1 MSTPL
6 GWLERVPT
14 YKDQQEKL
22 SDRDLATYGFLGYP
36 LLQAADILMYR
47 AAWVPVGEDQVP
59 HIELT
64 REVARRFNHLFGREP
79 GFEDKAREAIRRLGT
94 KRAKLYQELRTR
106 YQEQGDDEALQ
117 QGRELLEQLQNLSMG
132 DRERLFG
139 YLEGSRKIILSE
151 PQALLTEAS
160 RMPGID
166 GQKMSKSYGNA
177 IAMREDPETVRKKI
191 RTMPTDP
198 ARVRRTDPG
207 DPGRCPV
214 WQLHAVYTDDATRD
228 WVQSGCKTA
237 GIGCLECKQPVID
250 AVLKEQEGFHERAQP
265 YLDDPGLLRNI
276 VADGCDRARKLAQE
290 TMRDVREAMGLAYG

>member
-1 MSTPL
+1 
-6 GWLERVPT
+6 
-14 YKDQQEKL
+14 
-22 SDRDLATYGFLGYP
+22 
-36 LLQAADILMYR
+36 
-47 AAWVPVGEDQVP
+47 VPVGEDQVP

-79 GFEDKAREAIRRLGT
+79 GFEDKAREAVRRLGS
-94 KRAKLYQELRTR
+94 KRAKLYDELRKR
-106 YQEQGDDEALQ
+106 YQEQGDDAALQ
-117 QGRELLEQLQNLSMG
+117 QGREMLEQSANLSMG

-177 IAMREDPETVRKKI
+177 IGMREAPDSVRQKI

-214 WQLHAVYTDDATRD
+214 WQLHEVYSDDATRQ
-228 WVQSGCKTA
+228 WVQAGCKTA
-237 GIGCLECKQPVID
+237 GIGCLDCKQPVIE
-250 AVLKEQEGFHERAQP
+250 AVLKEQEGFRERAQP
-265 YLDDPGLLRNI
+265 YLDDPSLLRNI
-276 VADGCDRARKLAQE
+276 IADGCERARREAEE
-290 TMRDVREAMGLAYG
+290 TMRDVREAMGLSYG